1 MLQIQKATRE
11 DVGLLYSMILEFA
24 EFERF
29 QVTITEDVLV
39 RDGFGPNPRF
49 HALISKWGGEVA
61 GYAIYYYF
69 YSSFEGPAVFLE
81 DVFVRERFRGKG
93 IGKAL
98 MAEVASVAVRE
109 GLWGV
114 RWEVLNWNQTATD
127 FYLRLGATIPD
138 EWKAVRLEGDALR
151 TLAARRVNREDNLP
165 IGTQVTK

>member
-114 RWEVLNWNQTATD
+114 RWEVLDWNQPAID
-127 FYLRLGATIPD
+127 FYRRMGATFL
-138 EWKAVRLEGDALR
+138 EQWKAVRIDGEALK
-151 TLAARRVNREDNLP
+151 TLAGERINSQDNLP
-165 IGTQVTK
+165 TGTQVTK